1 MRPLNAHRRRRAER
15 LLKGEVRVTR
25 LSTEVDELTGRGLRT
40 VVYEGRGKIH
50 TYEPYESERTSAG
63 ATVTTQRYQVHVPV
77 DSGPYEVGDLIKIV
91 ESPTMPHLV
100 GDEFRLAG
108 LHEKT
113 LQTAQRLLTD
123 ERTR

>member
-1 MRPLNAHRRRRAER
+1 MLAKVEI
-15 LLKGEVRVTR
+15 TR
-25 LSTEVDELTGRGLRT
+25 LSAEVDELTGEGLRSM
-40 VVYEGRGKIH
+40 VYAGRAKIQ

-63 ATVTTQRYQVHVPV
+63 ATVTTQRYHVHVPV